1 MTDHTRWGCERVMDG
16 FNKWLVMFFHIQAEE
31 KVRID
36 NLQESELQALLDE
49 VLQYSGKRDGEKGSE
64 LFQVNMFIYKLCLIQ
79 NITKILCLYTPIN
92 TSCCK
97 YFFRPY

>member
-1 MTDHTRWGCERVMDG
+1 
-16 FNKWLVMFFHIQAEE
+16 MFFHIQAAE

-36 NLQESELQALLDE
+36 NLPESELQALLDE

-92 TSCCK
+92 TSRCK
-97 YFFRPY
+97 YFF